1 MITLAFSSVF
11 VKTKVNRFE
20 YHLFK
25 ILFYSIHNKD
35 FMIEIENAA
44 ANVYKIQF
52 EIFK

>member
-1 MITLAFSSVF
+1 MITLAFSLVF
-11 VKTKVNRFE
+11 VETKVNSFE
-20 YHLFK
+20 YNLFK

-35 FMIEIENAA
+35 FMIENAA

>member
-1 MITLAFSSVF
+1 MMALALSLVF
-11 VKTKVNRFE
+11 VETKVNKFE

-25 ILFYSIHNKD
+25 ILSYSIHNKD
-35 FMIEIENAA
+35 FMIENA